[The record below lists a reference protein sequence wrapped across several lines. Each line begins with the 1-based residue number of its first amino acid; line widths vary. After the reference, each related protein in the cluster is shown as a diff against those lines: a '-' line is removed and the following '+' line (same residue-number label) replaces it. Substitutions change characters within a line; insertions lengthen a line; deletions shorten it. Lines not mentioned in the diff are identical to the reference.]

1 MKKLKSPLARILD
14 LVRLEKAEIWSIYFY
29 AILNGLILLS
39 VPLGIQSIVG
49 FVLGASFRASI
60 YVLIF
65 LVVVAVLVSG
75 LMQINQMKIIE
86 KIQQRIF
93 VRYAFSYADAIPRL
107 DLKKADGIYLPEL
120 INRFF
125 DTATLQK
132 SLAKI
137 LLEIPS
143 ATIQI
148 CFGLILLSFY
158 HPVFIIF
165 SFLLVFILW
174 LIIYF
179 TGGKGLESS
188 LEESR
193 NKYRVAAWLEEMARI
208 IKFIKLAAG
217 HALHL
222 KKTDQATISYLKAR
236 NEHFKILLLQYRSLV
251 AFKTA
256 ITAAMLIFGSILLVN
271 QQLNIGQFVA
281 AEIVIL
287 TILNSVEKLIINLDS
302 VYDTLTAVDKLAK
315 LTDKPLEESGNLQ
328 LSTVNT
334 GVLVKGENISYGY
347 TDKQPVLQ
355 DLDFEFQPGQLI
367 CIQGKAG
374 TGKSTLLRL
383 LDGAYTDFN
392 GSLQIDNVPIRN
404 FDLNSLRCQIG
415 ILLHQHDI
423 FQGTLWENITMGRE
437 NVPIETVVQLF
448 QKVSLS
454 SYFATLPKGF
464 DTELDPTGQR
474 LPRQIIHKIL
484 LVRALIGAPRLLLL
498 EEPWSGMESTTKNKI
513 IALLNE
519 YKSTT
524 RVIVSNDESFANT
537 CDQVFS
543 MTEEGKLVKSTNNK

>member
-39 VPLGIQSIVG
+39 VPLGIQVIVG

-60 YVLIF
+60 YVLIL

-93 VRYAFSYADAIPRL
+93 VRYAFSYADIIPRL

-148 CFGLILLSFY
+148 CFGLLLLSFY
-158 HPVFIIF
+158 HPAFIIF

-193 NKYRVAAWLEEMARI
+193 SKYRVAAWLEEMARI

-315 LTDKPLEESGNLQ
+315 LTDKPLEESGNLP
-328 LSTVNT
+328 LSTTNT
-334 GVLVKGENISYGY
+334 GVLVKGENISYSY
-347 TDKQPVLQ
+347 TDKQPVLH

-383 LDGAYTDFN
+383 LDGAYTDFT

-404 FDLNSLRCQIG
+404 FDLNSLRSQIG

-423 FQGTLWENITMGRE
+423 FQGSLWENITMGRE

-484 LVRALIGAPRLLLL
+484 LVRALIGSPRFLLL
-498 EEPWSGMESTTKNKI
+498 EEPWSGMDSATKNKI
-513 IALLNE
+513 IELINQ
-519 YKSTT
+519 YKSST
-524 RVIVSNDESFANT
+524 RVIVSNDEAFAST
-537 CDQVFS
+537 CDQVFV
-543 MTEEGKLVKSTNNK
+543 MTEEGKLVKSTNN

>member
-1 MKKLKSPLARILD
+1 MKYSKSPLSRILD
-14 LVRLEKAEIWSIYFY
+14 LVKLEKAEIWSIYFY

-49 FVLGASFRASI
+49 FVMGASFRASI

-93 VRYAFSYADAIPRL
+93 VRYAFAYADTIPRL
-107 DLKKADGIYLPEL
+107 DLKRADGIYLPEL

-132 SLAKI
+132 SLSKI

-148 CFGLILLSFY
+148 IFGLLLLSFY
-158 HPVFIIF
+158 HPIFILF
-165 SFLLVFILW
+165 SFILVLILW
-174 LIIYF
+174 LIIYY
-179 TGGKGLESS
+179 TGGRGLSSS

-193 NKYRVAAWLEEMARI
+193 NKYKVAAWLEEMARI
-208 IKFIKLAAG
+208 IKFIKIAAG
-217 HALHL
+217 HGLHL
-222 KKTDQATISYLKAR
+222 KKTDEATVVYLKAR
-236 NEHFKILLLQYRSLV
+236 NEHFKVLLVQYRSLV

-256 ITAAMLIFGSILLVN
+256 ITAAMLVFGSILLVN

-315 LTDKPLEESGNLQ
+315 LTDKPLEENGKIILSEEKSGL
-328 LSTVNT
+328 
-334 GVLVKGENISYGY
+334 LVEGDKINYSYPNQ
-347 TDKQPVLQ
+347 QPVLKQ
-355 DLDFEFQPGQLI
+355 VDFLFEPGQLI

-383 LDGAYTDFN
+383 LDGAYTDFT
-392 GSLQIDNVPIRN
+392 GSLQLNKIPIRN
-404 FDLNSLRCQIG
+404 FDLNSLRSQIG

-423 FQGTLWENITMGRE
+423 FQGTLWENVTMGRP
-437 NVPIETVVQLF
+437 NVAIDHVVRLF
-448 QKVSLS
+448 EKVNLAPF
-454 SYFATLPKGF
+454 FATLPMGF
-464 DTELDPTGQR
+464 ETELDPTGQR

-484 LVRALIGAPRLLLL
+484 LVRALIGNPRLLLL
-498 EEPWSGMESTTKNKI
+498 EEPWTGMDNGTKEKV
-513 IALLNE
+513 IALLRE
-519 YKSTT
+519 YSFST
-524 RVIVSNDESFANT
+524 RIIVSNDTFFANT
-537 CDQVFS
+537 CDQVYT
-543 MTEEGKLVKSTNNK
+543 MNEEGNLIKVEKNM

>member
-39 VPLGIQSIVG
+39 VPLGIQAIVG

-60 YVLIF
+60 YVLIL

-93 VRYAFSYADAIPRL
+93 VRYAFSYADIIPRL

-148 CFGLILLSFY
+148 CFGLVLLSFY
-158 HPVFIIF
+158 HPAFIIF

-193 NKYRVAAWLEEMARI
+193 SKYRVAAWLEEMARI

-222 KKTDQATISYLKAR
+222 KKTDEATISYLKAR

-315 LTDKPLEESGNLQ
+315 LTDKPVEESGNLQ
-328 LSTVNT
+328 LSATNS
-334 GVLVKGENISYGY
+334 GVLVKGENISYSY
-347 TDKQPVLQ
+347 TDKQPVLH
-355 DLDFEFQPGQLI
+355 DLEFEFQPGQLI

-383 LDGAYTDFN
+383 LDGAYTDFT

-404 FDLNSLRCQIG
+404 FDLNSLRSQIG

-437 NVPIETVVQLF
+437 NVSIEAVVQLF

-484 LVRALIGAPRLLLL
+484 LVRALIGSPRLLLL
-498 EEPWSGMESTTKNKI
+498 EEPWSGMESSTKNKI
-513 IALLNE
+513 IGLINQ
-519 YKSTT
+519 YKSST
-524 RVIVSNDESFANT
+524 RVIVSNDEAFAST
-537 CDQVFS
+537 CDQVFV
-543 MTEEGKLVKSTNNK
+543 MTEEGKLVKSTNN

>member
-39 VPLGIQSIVG
+39 VPLGIQAIVG

-60 YVLIF
+60 YVLIL

-93 VRYAFSYADAIPRL
+93 VRYAFSYADIIPRL

-148 CFGLILLSFY
+148 CFGLLLLSFY
-158 HPVFIIF
+158 HPAFIIF
-165 SFLLVFILW
+165 SFLLVFVLW

-193 NKYRVAAWLEEMARI
+193 SKYRVAAWLEEMARI

-315 LTDKPLEESGNLQ
+315 LTDKPLEESGNLP
-328 LSTVNT
+328 LSTTNS
-334 GVLVKGENISYGY
+334 GVLIKGENISYSY
-347 TDKQPVLQ
+347 TDKQPVLH

-383 LDGAYTDFN
+383 LDGAYTDFT

-404 FDLNSLRCQIG
+404 FDLNSLRSQIG

-423 FQGTLWENITMGRE
+423 FQGSLWENITMGRE
-437 NVPIETVVQLF
+437 NVPIETIVQLF

-484 LVRALIGAPRLLLL
+484 LVRALIGSPRLLLL
-498 EEPWSGMESTTKNKI
+498 EEPWSGMDSATKNKI
-513 IALLNE
+513 IELINQH
-519 YKSTT
+519 KSST
-524 RVIVSNDESFANT
+524 RVIVSNDEAFAST
-537 CDQVFS
+537 CDQIFV
-543 MTEEGKLVKSTNNK
+543 MTEEGKLVKSTNN

>member
-39 VPLGIQSIVG
+39 VPLGIQAIVG

-60 YVLIF
+60 YVLIL

-93 VRYAFSYADAIPRL
+93 VRYAFSYADIIPRL

-148 CFGLILLSFY
+148 CFGLLLLSFY
-158 HPVFIIF
+158 HPAFIIF

-193 NKYRVAAWLEEMARI
+193 SKYRVAAWLEEMARI

-315 LTDKPLEESGNLQ
+315 LTDKPLEESGNLP
-328 LSTVNT
+328 LSTTNS
-334 GVLVKGENISYGY
+334 GVLVKGENISYSY
-347 TDKQPVLQ
+347 TDKQPVLH

-383 LDGAYTDFN
+383 LDGAYTDFT

-404 FDLNSLRCQIG
+404 FDLNSLRSQIG

-423 FQGTLWENITMGRE
+423 FQGSLWENITMGRE

-484 LVRALIGAPRLLLL
+484 LVRALIGSPRLLLL
-498 EEPWSGMESTTKNKI
+498 EEPWSGMDSATKNKI
-513 IALLNE
+513 IELINQ
-519 YKSTT
+519 YKSST
-524 RVIVSNDESFANT
+524 RVIVSNDEAFAST
-537 CDQVFS
+537 CDQVFV
-543 MTEEGKLVKSTNNK
+543 MTEEGKLVKSTNN

>member
-1 MKKLKSPLARILD
+1 MKYSKSPLSRILD
-14 LVRLEKAEIWSIYFY
+14 LVKLEKAEIWSIYFY

-49 FVLGASFRASI
+49 FVMGASFRASI

-93 VRYAFSYADAIPRL
+93 VRYAFAYADTIPRL

-132 SLAKI
+132 SLSKI

-148 CFGLILLSFY
+148 IFGLLLLSFY
-158 HPVFIIF
+158 HPIFILF
-165 SFLLVFILW
+165 SFILVLILW
-174 LIIYF
+174 LIIYY
-179 TGGKGLESS
+179 TGGRGLSSS

-193 NKYRVAAWLEEMARI
+193 NKYKVAAWLEEMARI
-208 IKFIKLAAG
+208 IKFIKIAAG
-217 HALHL
+217 HGLHL
-222 KKTDQATISYLKAR
+222 KKTDEATVVYLKAR
-236 NEHFKILLLQYRSLV
+236 NEHFKVLLVQYRSLV

-256 ITAAMLIFGSILLVN
+256 ITAAMLVFGSILLVN

-315 LTDKPLEESGNLQ
+315 LTDKPLEENGKIILSEEKSGL
-328 LSTVNT
+328 
-334 GVLVKGENISYGY
+334 LVEGDKINYSYPNQ
-347 TDKQPVLQ
+347 QPVLKQ
-355 DLDFEFQPGQLI
+355 VDFSFEPGQLI

-383 LDGAYTDFN
+383 LDGAYTDFT
-392 GSLQIDNVPIRN
+392 GSLQLNKIPIRN
-404 FDLNSLRCQIG
+404 FDLNSLRSQIG

-423 FQGTLWENITMGRE
+423 FQGTLWENVTMGRP
-437 NVPIETVVQLF
+437 NVAIEHVVRLF
-448 QKVSLS
+448 EKVNLAPF
-454 SYFATLPKGF
+454 FAALPMGF
-464 DTELDPTGQR
+464 ETELDPTGQR

-484 LVRALIGAPRLLLL
+484 LVRALIGNPRLLLL
-498 EEPWSGMESTTKNKI
+498 EEPWSGMDNGTKEKV
-513 IALLNE
+513 IALLRE
-519 YKSTT
+519 HSFST
-524 RVIVSNDESFANT
+524 RIIVSNDTEFANT
-537 CDQVFS
+537 CDQVYT
-543 MTEEGKLVKSTNNK
+543 MTEEGNLIKVEKNK

>member
-39 VPLGIQSIVG
+39 VPLGIQAIVG

-60 YVLIF
+60 YVLIL

-93 VRYAFSYADAIPRL
+93 VRYAFSYADIIPRL

-148 CFGLILLSFY
+148 CFGLLLLSFY
-158 HPVFIIF
+158 HPAFIIF

-193 NKYRVAAWLEEMARI
+193 SKYRVAAWLEEMARI

-315 LTDKPLEESGNLQ
+315 LTDKPLEESGNLP
-328 LSTVNT
+328 LSTTNS
-334 GVLVKGENISYGY
+334 GVLVKGENISYSY
-347 TDKQPVLQ
+347 TDKQPVLH

-383 LDGAYTDFN
+383 LDGAYTDFT

-404 FDLNSLRCQIG
+404 FDLNSLRSQIG

-423 FQGTLWENITMGRE
+423 FQGSLWENITMGRE

-484 LVRALIGAPRLLLL
+484 LVRALIGSPRFLLL
-498 EEPWSGMESTTKNKI
+498 EEPWSGMDSATKNKI
-513 IALLNE
+513 IELINQ
-519 YKSTT
+519 YKSST
-524 RVIVSNDESFANT
+524 RVIVSNDEAFAST
-537 CDQVFS
+537 CDQVFV
-543 MTEEGKLVKSTNNK
+543 MTEEGKLVKSTNN